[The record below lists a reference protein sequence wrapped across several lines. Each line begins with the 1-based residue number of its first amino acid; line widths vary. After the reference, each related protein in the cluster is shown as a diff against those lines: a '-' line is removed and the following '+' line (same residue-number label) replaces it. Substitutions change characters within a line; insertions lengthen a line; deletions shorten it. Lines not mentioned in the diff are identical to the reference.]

1 MQNYPRHAADYRKDD
16 HMINIAVDGP
26 AGAGKSYLARQIAKR
41 LGYIYVDTGALY
53 RSVALYMTETGVAPT
68 DAEGVNAALPHVSVS
83 LDYGD
88 DGEQHV
94 FLNGTD
100 VSTEIR
106 KPEISLAAS
115 SVSAIPEVR
124 AFLLGIQRDM
134 ARTHNVVMDG
144 RDIGT
149 VIMPDA
155 QVKIFLCANEK
166 ARAKR
171 RYLELTEK
179 GVVTT
184 IEAVEN
190 EMNQR
195 DRNDSTRKIAPAVP
209 AEDAVILDNSDLD
222 REGTVAAALAIIA
235 AKLA

>member
-1 MQNYPRHAADYRKDD
+1 
-16 HMINIAVDGP
+16 MINIAVDGP

-53 RSVALYMTETGVAPT
+53 RSVALYMTDAGISPSDADGVIK
-68 DAEGVNAALPHVSVS
+68 ALSGVSVS
-83 LDYGD
+83 LDYGS

-124 AFLLGIQRDM
+124 AFLLGLQRNM
-134 ARTHNVVMDG
+134 AKTHNVVMDG

-149 VIMPDA
+149 VILPDA

-179 GVVTT
+179 GIETT
-184 IEAVEN
+184 LEAVEN

-209 AEDAVILDNSDLD
+209 ADDAVILDNSELD
-222 REGTVAAALAIIA
+222 REGTIEAALKIIA
-235 AKLA
+235 DKLS

>member
-1 MQNYPRHAADYRKDD
+1 
-16 HMINIAVDGP
+16 MINIAVDGP

-53 RSVALYMTETGVAPT
+53 RSVALYMTEAGVSPS
-68 DAEGVNAALPHVSVS
+68 DAEGVKSALPNVSVS

-134 ARTHNVVMDG
+134 AKTHNVVMDG

-184 IEAVEN
+184 LEAVEN

-209 AEDAVILDNSDLD
+209 ADDAVILDNSDLD
-222 REGTVAAALAIIA
+222 REGTIEAALAIIA
-235 AKLA
+235 GKLS

>member
-1 MQNYPRHAADYRKDD
+1 
-16 HMINIAVDGP
+16 MINIAVDGP

-53 RSVALYMTETGVAPT
+53 RSVALYMTETGVSPS

-179 GVVTT
+179 GAVTT
-184 IEAVEN
+184 LEAVEN

>member
-1 MQNYPRHAADYRKDD
+1 
-16 HMINIAVDGP
+16 MINIAVDGP

-53 RSVALYMTETGVAPT
+53 RSVALYMTETGVSPS

-124 AFLLGIQRDM
+124 TFLLGIQRDM

-184 IEAVEN
+184 LEAVEN

>member
-1 MQNYPRHAADYRKDD
+1 
-16 HMINIAVDGP
+16 MINIAVDGP

-53 RSVALYMTETGVAPT
+53 RSVALYMTDAGISPSDADGVIK
-68 DAEGVNAALPHVSVS
+68 ALSGVSVS
-83 LDYGD
+83 LDYGS

-124 AFLLGIQRDM
+124 AFLLGLQRNM
-134 ARTHNVVMDG
+134 AKTHNVVMDG

-149 VIMPDA
+149 VILPDA

-179 GVVTT
+179 GIETT
-184 IEAVEN
+184 LEAVEN
-190 EMNQR
+190 DMNQR

-209 AEDAVILDNSDLD
+209 ADDAVILDNSELD
-222 REGTVAAALAIIA
+222 REGTIEAALKIIA
-235 AKLA
+235 DKLS

>member
-1 MQNYPRHAADYRKDD
+1 MK
-16 HMINIAVDGP
+16 AVAIDGP

-53 RSVALYMTETGVAPT
+53 RSVALYMTETGVSPS

-184 IEAVEN
+184 LEAVEN

>member
-1 MQNYPRHAADYRKDD
+1 
-16 HMINIAVDGP
+16 
-26 AGAGKSYLARQIAKR
+26 
-41 LGYIYVDTGALY
+41 
-53 RSVALYMTETGVAPT
+53 
-68 DAEGVNAALPHVSVS
+68 
-83 LDYGD
+83 
-88 DGEQHV
+88 
-94 FLNGTD
+94 
-100 VSTEIR
+100 
-106 KPEISLAAS
+106 
-115 SVSAIPEVR
+115 
-124 AFLLGIQRDM
+124 M

-179 GVVTT
+179 GGVTT
-184 IEAVEN
+184 LEAVEN

>member
-1 MQNYPRHAADYRKDD
+1 
-16 HMINIAVDGP
+16 MINIAVDGP

-53 RSVALYMTETGVAPT
+53 RSVALYMTETGVSPS

-171 RYLELTEK
+171 RYLELTEN

-184 IEAVEN
+184 LEAVEN

>member
-1 MQNYPRHAADYRKDD
+1 
-16 HMINIAVDGP
+16 MINIAVDGP

-53 RSVALYMTETGVAPT
+53 RSVALYMTETGVSSS

-115 SVSAIPEVR
+115 SVSSIPEVR

-184 IEAVEN
+184 LEAVEN
-190 EMNQR
+190 EMNKR

>member
-1 MQNYPRHAADYRKDD
+1 
-16 HMINIAVDGP
+16 MINIAVDGP

-53 RSVALYMTETGVAPT
+53 RSVALYMTETGVSPS

-155 QVKIFLCANEK
+155 QVKIFLCANEN

-184 IEAVEN
+184 LEAVEN

>member
-1 MQNYPRHAADYRKDD
+1 
-16 HMINIAVDGP
+16 MINIAVDGP

-53 RSVALYMTETGVAPT
+53 RSVALYMTETGVSPS

>member
-1 MQNYPRHAADYRKDD
+1 
-16 HMINIAVDGP
+16 MINIAVDGP

-53 RSVALYMTETGVAPT
+53 RSVALYMTETGVSPS

-115 SVSAIPEVR
+115 SVSSIPEVR

-184 IEAVEN
+184 LEAVEN
-190 EMNQR
+190 EMNKR